1 MKAKEMQLGA
11 YIRKALPLQAAW
23 ASPDMAENKWML
35 TGKGADPFDAFL
47 IKANNPERVVLY
59 TASSEIT
66 DYDDEQM
73 TISKKAPRLKNYNRH
88 RACLWAHTY
97 YEPVIAN
104 AIRTRKDLEK
114 KQLLLWLEFLP
125 RDVYEEADK
134 YFKIIR
140 HQQSDGTS
148 AMPNGSIGF
157 KYYEGKHGTMEDEG
171 YIFKYTDW
179 ELLEFSPCP
188 VGSNPE
194 AHAHLPSEGKG
205 KTKFWSGYK
214 PGVWPTKLIINPSDP
229 DFASIAK
236 SLPGLAEGPSV
247 QPENKGRVLDE
258 PEGDWKWY
266 IWMDKSEASA
276 WVEENDYSPISS
288 RKEPNFWHF
297 SLTSKDKYSEFRN
310 QWIGSK
316 VKPAGFDP
324 KKPEGR
330 PVKLNLGKI
339 KNSDK
344 WEKHNLE
351 FYHGEKD
358 LGKTFESA
366 EAKLDA
372 LLFYV
377 GEEVIPRLDRLE
389 KGRSGGNEQP
399 KKDSDSPASEASE
412 EKAGASDAEQ
422 MKSVHRGV
430 ATLFQSG
437 KPKTDATD
445 PHLTATLKAA
455 HKHFPKGDEDE

>member
-11 YIRKALPLQAAW
+11 YIRKALPLHAAW
-23 ASPDMAENKWML
+23 ASPDVAENKWML

-47 IKANNPERVVLY
+47 IKANNPERVILY

-157 KYYEGKHGTMEDEG
+157 KYYEGEHGSMEDEG
-171 YIFKYTDW
+171 YLFKYTDW

-214 PGVWPTKLIINPSDP
+214 PGVWPTKVIINPSDP
-229 DFASIAK
+229 EFATIAK
-236 SLPGLAEGPSV
+236 SLPDLAQGPSA
-247 QPENKGRVLDE
+247 QSEDE
-258 PEGDWKWY
+258 GIKTSGETIEG
-266 IWMDKSEASA
+266 
-276 WVEENDYSPISS
+276 
-288 RKEPNFWHF
+288 
-297 SLTSKDKYSEFRN
+297 
-310 QWIGSK
+310 
-316 VKPAGFDP
+316 
-324 KKPEGR
+324 
-330 PVKLNLGKI
+330 
-339 KNSDK
+339 KN
-344 WEKHNLE
+344 
-351 FYHGEKD
+351 
-358 LGKTFESA
+358 A
-366 EAKLDA
+366 EAKLDV

-377 GEEVIPRLDRLE
+377 GEEIIPRLDRLE

-399 KKDSDSPASEASE
+399 QKDSDSPAPEASE
-412 EKAGASDAEQ
+412 KKAGASDAEQ

-430 ATLFQSG
+430 ANLFGSG
-437 KPKTDATD
+437 KSKTDAENEK
-445 PHLTATLKAA
+445 LTATLKAA
-455 HKHFPKGDEDE
+455 HKHFSKGDENVN